1 MLLFRTPGSVPR
13 NRGKSVANLEC
24 IVCGE
29 FQARN
34 AKASG
39 RDVWFGMDDDDN
51 GPSPAR
57 RERRGLDER
66 HCCQRRAALQDRE
79 DIVTET
85 VCASVDH
92 QPDAH
97 VETLILTAA
106 DDSWA

>member
-34 AKASG
+34 AKA
-39 RDVWFGMDDDDN
+39 VGMCGLGWMTTTMYRRLRGASVEASMSDTAAN
-51 GPSPAR
+51 GAPR
-57 RERRGLDER
+57 FRIG
-66 HCCQRRAALQDRE
+66 E

-92 QPDAH
+92 RPDAH
-97 VETLILTAA
+97 VETLILTAD

>member
-1 MLLFRTPGSVPR
+1 M
-13 NRGKSVANLEC
+13 ANLEC

-29 FQARN
+29 LQARN
-34 AKASG
+34 AKAQA
-39 RDVWFGMDDDDN
+39 GMCGLGWMTTTMDRRLRGATVEASMSDTAAN
-51 GPSPAR
+51 GAPPFR
-57 RERRGLDER
+57 IG
-66 HCCQRRAALQDRE
+66 E

-92 QPDAH
+92 QPAH

>member
-1 MLLFRTPGSVPR
+1 MCGLGWMTTTMDRRLRGASVEVSMSDTAVNGAPRFRIG
-13 NRGKSVANLEC
+13 
-24 IVCGE
+24 
-29 FQARN
+29 
-34 AKASG
+34 
-39 RDVWFGMDDDDN
+39 
-51 GPSPAR
+51 
-57 RERRGLDER
+57 
-66 HCCQRRAALQDRE
+66 E